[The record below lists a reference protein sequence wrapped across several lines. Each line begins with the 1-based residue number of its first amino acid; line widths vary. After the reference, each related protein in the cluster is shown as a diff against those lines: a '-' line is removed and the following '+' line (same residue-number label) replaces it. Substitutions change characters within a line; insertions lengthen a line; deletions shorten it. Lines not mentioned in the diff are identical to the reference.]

1 MSKRASVAFL
11 EMDSDSDEDRLV
23 IVDDEGELSEITRE
37 SSINAMNE
45 INNHD
50 CTITAEQEP
59 TSLQQQRSR
68 LPASLKE
75 RIVRSNARLP
85 KPDVVMLRRVP
96 PKHGKF
102 AKKRIKM
109 EVEDDESSSVG
120 EGNTQIHGCVHD
132 DNRRANRVIKQE
144 IVEEDSCEG
153 GDLSQNEGGPVE
165 WKRVSLPA
173 RTYQEKRKAVL
184 DAVMGLKNPHPT
196 IVIKQEPID
205 EDERNIETVTL
216 DSDEEIADIN
226 GNYLSERGTKI
237 TSSAVGKE
245 QVCVPNKLREE
256 SASTGPAT
264 SSNPICGRYRAFKHP
279 RLKEGDRVVQL
290 LEWNEASTLPVGSKA
305 KKRCRKSRQATT
317 NLDSNIERESKSKRL
332 KCSRPIKE
340 EPKESVDQISQN
352 EATSG
357 SVPMEAPQSEAD
369 FLKLICSELGIDEK
383 RVKKPRKQ
391 KAKKE
396 REIPSG
402 LDVCEKDVDNV
413 IYPEENAPEAPLS
426 EEVVVLEND
435 EEQHRPCVEVLN
447 GNNSCSDDI
456 IVEGEVLRLSRARRR
471 KLTRSLLKECNSL
484 PQKTSRHRSSQCA
497 SIRRRMMRMHAHVEM
512 LANDE
517 ESFDTLA
524 KYPFEIAYPSTADG
538 FCSPPDENMMYFFE
552 DYMTNVLGKGAPVD
566 DLENRLKE
574 KIECLQMELKE
585 LEITKAQ
592 LEREDNLGTQ
602 PFFDDYAYRRH
613 PLRTRHQSKQLYGVH
628 PAQLTKTSC
637 ALSDSAAMWI
647 VKRVGRLTLFRK
659 KGEFDEFSARLDAI
673 TGVREEPETD
683 PQYLNF
689 IQTMINNRRL
699 QSTRVQRRTAQVD
712 SNLGMNSHDHHPSEE
727 QSFGVGDY
735 GLVL

>member
-1 MSKRASVAFL
+1 MSKRSSVAFL
-11 EMDSDSDEDRLV
+11 EMDSDSDDDRLV
-23 IVDDEGELSEITRE
+23 IVDDEGELSEITKE

-45 INNHD
+45 MNN
-50 CTITAEQEP
+50 
-59 TSLQQQRSR
+59 
-68 LPASLKE
+68 PASLKE

-109 EVEDDESSSVG
+109 EVEDGESSSVG
-120 EGNTQIHGCVHD
+120 EGNSQIHGRVHD
-132 DNRRANRVIKQE
+132 DNHANRVIKQE

-153 GDLSQNEGGPVE
+153 GVLSQNEGGPVE

-226 GNYLSERGTKI
+226 GNYLSEKGTKI
-237 TSSAVGKE
+237 ASYDVVKE
-245 QVCVPNKLREE
+245 QVCVPNKPREE
-256 SASTGPAT
+256 PASTGPAT

-317 NLDSNIERESKSKRL
+317 NPNSNIGRDSKSKRL
-332 KCSRPIKE
+332 KGPRPIKE
-340 EPKESVDQISQN
+340 EPKESVDQIFLLSKILSSQN
-352 EATSG
+352 EPTSG
-357 SVPMEAPQSEAD
+357 SVPIEAPHSEVD
-369 FLKLICSELGIDEK
+369 FLRLICSELGIDEK

-396 REIPSG
+396 REVPSG
-402 LDVCEKDVDNV
+402 LDISEKEVGSV
-413 IYPEENAPEAPLS
+413 IHLEENAPEAPLS
-426 EEVVVLEND
+426 EEVVVLEDD
-435 EEQHRPCVEVLN
+435 EEQHRPCVE
-447 GNNSCSDDI
+447 
-456 IVEGEVLRLSRARRR
+456 
-471 KLTRSLLKECNSL
+471 
-484 PQKTSRHRSSQCA
+484 
-497 SIRRRMMRMHAHVEM
+497 
-512 LANDE
+512 NDE

-524 KYPFEIAYPSTADG
+524 KYPFEIAYPPTADG

-574 KIECLQMELKE
+574 KIEYLRMELKE
-585 LEITKAQ
+585 LEGTKAQ
-592 LEREDNLGTQ
+592 KEREDNLGTQ

-647 VKRVGRLTLFRK
+647 VKRVG
-659 KGEFDEFSARLDAI
+659 
-673 TGVREEPETD
+673 
-683 PQYLNF
+683 
-689 IQTMINNRRL
+689 
-699 QSTRVQRRTAQVD
+699 
-712 SNLGMNSHDHHPSEE
+712 
-727 QSFGVGDY
+727 
-735 GLVL
+735 